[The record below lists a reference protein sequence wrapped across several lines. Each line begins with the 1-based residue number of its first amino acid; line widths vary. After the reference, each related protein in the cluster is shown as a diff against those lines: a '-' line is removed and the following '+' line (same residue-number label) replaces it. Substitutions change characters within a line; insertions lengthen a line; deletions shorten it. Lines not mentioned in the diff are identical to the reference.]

1 MQLAKQKPKERKK
14 KLFLQAL
21 YITAQGFFKCV
32 YVLFNLASSL
42 SKVDEMKQWIVLHET
57 SLSLIS
63 KKLTAPVNVGE
74 RLEEYSG
81 ARLYC
86 KNFLAKVGVC
96 VVIRANFGATS
107 SD

>member
-1 MQLAKQKPKERKK
+1 MQNKSPKKEEK
-14 KLFLQAL
+14 L

-42 SKVDEMKQWIVLHET
+42 SKVDEMKQWIVVHET

-96 VVIRANFGATS
+96 VCCYKGQFWRNKF
-107 SD
+107 